1 MESLGYVFRALM
13 GIIGILGLAYLLSSD
28 RRKINWRV
36 VAGGLVLQ
44 IIIAAGVL
52 LFPAVEALF
61 SLIAQMFAIALEISV
76 NAAGFVFGPLSD
88 LAKMEGAFGRATGS
102 FSPSWLCPAYC
113 FFRPFLPCFITS
125 AYSSS

>member
-1 MESLGYVFRALM
+1 MESLGYVFRALI

-28 RRKINWRV
+28 RRNVNWRV

-61 SLIAQMFAIALEISV
+61 SLIAQMIPIS
-76 NAAGFVFGPLSD
+76 AR
-88 LAKMEGAFGRATGS
+88 KT
-102 FSPSWLCPAYC
+102 
-113 FFRPFLPCFITS
+113 
-125 AYSSS
+125 